1 MGNLFLQCTQTCDG
15 GIQTR
20 RAWCTNVSRRKL
32 PDKDCEASE
41 KIVTKICNDEPC
53 AEWRSFS
60 WSGVIIQL

>member
-1 MGNLFLQCTQTCDG
+1 
-15 GIQTR
+15 
-20 RAWCTNVSRRKL
+20 VSRRKL

-60 WSGVIIQL
+60 WSGVII